1 MDPSLNCPTCGAARG
16 AGEALVAENSIVNSC
31 RACGG
36 VWVAANVFQELLR
49 QAGPDGS
56 DVDVGKRGLKK
67 AGGKRRPRT
76 RAKPV
81 SRKDRARQGDP
92 AYLPCPVCQA
102 LMARQNFAHR
112 SGVKVHVCRQ
122 HGVWF
127 EDEETLEDL
136 VEWVKSG
143 GLAAARE
150 EQEAEESHNER
161 IKVRLARERLDG
173 SFDPAEEW
181 PF

>member
-1 MDPSLNCPTCGAARG
+1 
-16 AGEALVAENSIVNSC
+16 
-31 RACGG
+31 
-36 VWVAANVFQELLR
+36 
-49 QAGPDGS
+49 
-56 DVDVGKRGLKK
+56 
-67 AGGKRRPRT
+67 
-76 RAKPV
+76 
-81 SRKDRARQGDP
+81 
-92 AYLPCPVCQA
+92 
-102 LMARQNFAHR
+102 MARQNFAHR

-127 EDEETLEDL
+127 DDEETLEDL

-150 EQEAEESHNER
+150 EQRDEESHNER
-161 IKVRLARERLDG
+161 IKARLARERLDG